1 MTMRTPTRIASALLV
16 AAALAGYA
24 MAASAAPRGAD
35 CPLAREPYSTRS
47 PLIDLRLDPNAKAVL
62 DRDAP
67 DLVSALTAGHGG
79 GDLPPGF
86 AAIIT
91 PAWLLQMRPDSAGLA
106 TKLDVELAKIAITAP
121 AMRARCAR
129 YDSVRPQLPAKIQR
143 PAILVFDKI
152 TGFRDSASVD
162 AAAAALK
169 AIAQRHGW
177 TLVSSDNGAV
187 FNAQDLARFD
197 AVVWN
202 NISGDALTLPQRAAF
217 RTWLEHG
224 GGFAGMH
231 GSGGDPVYFWDWY
244 ADTLVGARFIG
255 HPMSPQFQS
264 ARVVVDDL
272 HDPLTADLG
281 PDWTMTEEWYSF
293 AASPRAKGVHVL
305 AHLDEDSYSPVGFGG
320 QNLRMGDHPIAW
332 TRCIGAGRSFYS
344 AIGHRPESYTE
355 PHSLEL
361 LDRGIAWA
369 AGQGA
374 THCPTI

>member
-1 MTMRTPTRIASALLV
+1 
-16 AAALAGYA
+16 
-24 MAASAAPRGAD
+24 
-35 CPLAREPYSTRS
+35 
-47 PLIDLRLDPNAKAVL
+47 
-62 DRDAP
+62 
-67 DLVSALTAGHGG
+67 
-79 GDLPPGF
+79 
-86 AAIIT
+86 
-91 PAWLLQMRPDSAGLA
+91 
-106 TKLDVELAKIAITAP
+106 
-121 AMRARCAR
+121 
-129 YDSVRPQLPAKIQR
+129 
-143 PAILVFDKI
+143 
-152 TGFRDSASVD
+152 
-162 AAAAALK
+162 
-169 AIAQRHGW
+169 
-177 TLVSSDNGAV
+177 
-187 FNAQDLARFD
+187 
-197 AVVWN
+197 
-202 NISGDALTLPQRAAF
+202 
-217 RTWLEHG
+217 
-224 GGFAGMH
+224 
-231 GSGGDPVYFWDWY
+231 
-244 ADTLVGARFIG
+244 
-255 HPMSPQFQS
+255 MSPQFQS